1 MKHDVHT
8 YQISLLLLLIFRMVL
23 CLQGGDSIYYNQ
35 SVKVFHYIIHH
46 WGESRF
52 GLQECGNIRC
62 EWFHSSNTK
71 HLRENFLHTNISEHG
86 MHTITV
92 ALYNIHYLWEKIRD
106 TKPAACELN
115 TELMMAESEETRIR
129 YAQLF
134 DQSFKNFDGY
144 STTHTSSH
152 VPRVYIEAVLNDT
165 RFLPLRNFSS
175 LLKGGS
181 YVASDCH
188 RRDSANLNRDSVV
201 HQIRLNG
208 FRVDGNLNQ
217 FPKITIW
224 ISPMII
230 KPVGYLFLF
239 YSHELY
245 S

>member
-8 YQISLLLLLIFRMVL
+8 YQLSLLLLLIFRMVL

-52 GLQECGNIRC
+52 GLQDCGNIRC

-71 HLRENFLHTNISEHG
+71 HLRENFLHTNVSEHG

-92 ALYNIHYLWEKIRD
+92 ALYNIHYLWEKVRD

-152 VPRVYIEAVLNDT
+152 VPRVYIEAILNDT

-175 LLKGGS
+175 LVKGGS

-208 FRVDGNLNQ
+208 FRVDGNLN
-217 FPKITIW
+217 
-224 ISPMII
+224 
-230 KPVGYLFLF
+230 
-239 YSHELY
+239 
-245 S
+245 

>member
-1 MKHDVHT
+1 
-8 YQISLLLLLIFRMVL
+8 
-23 CLQGGDSIYYNQ
+23 
-35 SVKVFHYIIHH
+35 
-46 WGESRF
+46 
-52 GLQECGNIRC
+52 
-62 EWFHSSNTK
+62 
-71 HLRENFLHTNISEHG
+71 
-86 MHTITV
+86 V
-92 ALYNIHYLWEKIRD
+92 ALYNIHYLWEKFRD

-165 RFLPLRNFSS
+165 HFLSLRNFSS
-175 LLKGGS
+175 LVKGGS

-208 FRVDGNLNQ
+208 FRVDG
-217 FPKITIW
+217 KMETIFCVF
-224 ISPMII
+224 SMYTNYSAII
-230 KPVGYLFLF
+230 YIP
-239 YSHELY
+239 
-245 S
+245 